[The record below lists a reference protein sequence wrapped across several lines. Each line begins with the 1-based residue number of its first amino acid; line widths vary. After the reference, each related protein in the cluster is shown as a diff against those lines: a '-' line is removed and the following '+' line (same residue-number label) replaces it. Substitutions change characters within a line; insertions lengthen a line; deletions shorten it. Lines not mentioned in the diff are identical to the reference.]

1 MLGVQVDE
9 AHLILCVFLGRY
21 LSVRLLTI
29 ELRQYMGII
38 EELQNLNYIA
48 VATAAIASYVLGFV
62 WYHWAIF
69 GEAWA
74 NALGLTK
81 EEVDKT
87 EGLGGAFSISLI
99 SGLTKTIFVTLLM
112 SATNISGV
120 ISGVFFGAVL
130 AIVFTVTSL
139 GYYNG
144 FARTSSKLTL
154 INSAHSIIELALIGM
169 IIGMFA

>member
-1 MLGVQVDE
+1 MN
-9 AHLILCVFLGRY
+9 
-21 LSVRLLTI
+21 
-29 ELRQYMGII
+29 II

-48 VATAAIASYVLGFV
+48 VAIATIASYVLGFV
-62 WYHWAIF
+62 WYHWAVF

-81 EEVDKT
+81 EEADKT
-87 EGLGGAFSISLI
+87 EGLGGAFAISLV
-99 SGLTKTIFVTLLM
+99 SGLTKTIFIALLM

-130 AIVFTVTSL
+130 ATVFTVTSL

-144 FARTSSKLTL
+144 FARTPSKLTL
-154 INSAHSIIELALIGM
+154 INSAHSVIELALISV
-169 IIGMFA
+169 IIGIFT